1 MIEGAALVREA
12 RRRAGLS
19 QAELAARAG
28 STQSSIARLER
39 GRASPSFR
47 RVGELIEACGL
58 EMRVHLAE
66 IPGSVAMPAG
76 PPAVP
81 EDLRSLLSVVA
92 ERELA
97 VLVTGDVAALL
108 HGVPVE
114 ATALTVVPAEGR
126 RDLEA
131 LAEALDEVHAR
142 IRADGGSLPFERDAA
157 SLASAGRLDM
167 VTSLGPLEIDLRP
180 PGTAGYRDLARDAGP
195 ITVDGGQVRVTS
207 LADVARIAAASD
219 PVDDD
224 RLALLRRALDATL
237 A

>member
-1 MIEGAALVREA
+1 MEAATLVREA

-28 STQSSIARLER
+28 TTQSAIARLER

-58 EMRVHLAE
+58 ELRVRLA
-66 IPGSVAMPAG
+66 PLPPSAARLRAAPAL
-76 PPAVP
+76 PD
-81 EDLRSLLSVVA
+81 DLMSLLRTIA

-97 VLVTGDVAALL
+97 VLVTGDVAAVLR
-108 HGVPVE
+108 GVPVE
-114 ATALTVVPAEGR
+114 ATTLTVVPADGR

-131 LAEALDEVHAR
+131 LAATLDALHAR

-157 SLASAGRLDM
+157 SLASAGRLEL
-167 VTSLGPLEIDLRP
+167 VTSLGPLEIDPHP
-180 PGTAGYRDLARDAGP
+180 PGTAGYRDLARDAGS
-195 ITVDGGQVRVTS
+195 VVVHGAQVRVTS

-219 PVDDD
+219 LVDDD
-224 RLALLRRALDATL
+224 RLALLRRSLADTLDG
-237 A
+237 